1 MKKTL
6 LILGVNSAIV
16 FSCSEEQKETPSS
29 EKKEIYNPNGDS
41 ELALAMRQSFEQ
53 TEQIKVNIEKGDF
66 SIPENYVENLQLF
79 HSETPTDS
87 TEKTEL
93 FSQFSNSLYLIAND
107 LVSSSDLNKRKEV
120 YQSLIS
126 TCISCHQKFCPGPI
140 VRIKKLNLN

>member
-6 LILGVNSAIV
+6 FILGISTAFV
-16 FSCSEEQKETPSS
+16 FSCSQEQDEKTSS
-29 EKKEIYNPNGDS
+29 EKKEIYNPNGNS
-41 ELALAMRQSFEQ
+41 ELALAMRQTFEQ
-53 TEQIKVNIEKGDF
+53 TEQIKLNLEKGDF

-79 HSETPTDS
+79 HSATPTDS
-87 TEKTEL
+87 TVKTEL
-93 FSQFSNSLYLIAND
+93 FSQFRNSLYLIAND

-120 YQSLIS
+120 YQTLIS